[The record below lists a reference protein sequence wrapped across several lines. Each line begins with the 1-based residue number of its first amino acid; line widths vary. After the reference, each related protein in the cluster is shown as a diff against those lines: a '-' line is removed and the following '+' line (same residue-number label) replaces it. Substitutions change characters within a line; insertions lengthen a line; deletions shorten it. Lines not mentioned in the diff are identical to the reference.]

1 MGACRIIAEP
11 QRAAGQQ
18 HRAGQ
23 AASCCSQ
30 CSPQKAGK
38 APKCCWTGPPR
49 GWCPAPAPPR
59 TSARQPPW
67 SGQGDGGCPRGLVH
81 ARHRAPG
88 TAPGLSMPCSS
99 CAQARDGAGEF
110 LQHPRGAPQTPGGCS
125 APRWSLGR
133 SPGAGCG
140 WPARLRE
147 ANQREH
153 RLAGDICPHPAPSH
167 SQHEKGEEKSLL
179 QHRQQ
184 GALEA
189 TITLQE
195 RHTALEAQDE
205 GSLVRLGGRDL
216 VWKYGG

>member
-38 APKCCWTGPPR
+38 APKCCWTGPPG
-49 GWCPAPAPPR
+49 GWCPALAPPR

-67 SGQGDGGCPRGLVH
+67 SELDGGCPRGLVH

-153 RLAGDICPHPAPSH
+153 GLAGDICPHPAPSH
-167 SQHEKGEEKSLL
+167 SQHKKGEEKSLL

-184 GALEA
+184 GVLEA

-195 RHTALEAQDE
+195 HHTALEAQDE